1 MRIDV
6 CDAQRRRIGRI
17 EVDPARRPTRVRL
30 ETTNREVFLD
40 WDTALD
46 DAHRL
51 RRCVVCSCNDLFKA
65 KAFPQITGFV
75 VVLAFVGAILGALG
89 QVNTTTLI
97 AMVVVLVADVS
108 ILLFSRQRLVCH
120 RCRSSYHGL
129 PIARYH
135 RRWDRAVAERHGPP
149 TRPTRLLGSRGPR
162 SWWPRRRATPAAP
175 PVATAAARERTVA

>member
-6 CDAQRRRIGRI
+6 RDAERRGIGRI

-30 ETTNREVFLD
+30 EDTGRDVFLD

-51 RRCVVCSCNDLFKA
+51 RRCVVCGCNDLFKA

-75 VVLAFVGAILGALG
+75 VVLAFAGAIVGALQL
-89 QVNTTTLI
+89 VDTLTLI

-108 ILLFSRQRLVCH
+108 ILLFTRQRLVCH

-135 RRWDRAVAERHGPP
+135 RRWDRAVAERHAPP
-149 TRPTRLLGSRGPR
+149 PKPVRLLGGRRPR
-162 SWWPRRRATPAAP
+162 LRWPRRAP
-175 PVATAAARERTVA
+175 RPAARERTVA